1 MAKSDDMLLKGEPLY
16 VDVSKSHP
24 NTYTNSNSED
34 APPAPSRNAS
44 AYNPLHDFVLP
55 PGTERHYSQQFA
67 DMYFLRLMQLKKT
80 VKQRAEDAWH
90 DFEVCDDLL
99 VDCESMLPEVGQC

>member
-1 MAKSDDMLLKGEPLY
+1 MMSCSMASLCTWPVFTLK
-16 VDVSKSHP
+16 P
-24 NTYTNSNSED
+24 NTDRNSED
-34 APPAPSRNAS
+34 APPAPSRNHS

-80 VKQRAEDAWH
+80 VKQRAEDAWN
-90 DFEVCDDLL
+90 DFEVCNNKLWEWGYTL
-99 VDCESMLPEVGQC
+99 HGIKEF